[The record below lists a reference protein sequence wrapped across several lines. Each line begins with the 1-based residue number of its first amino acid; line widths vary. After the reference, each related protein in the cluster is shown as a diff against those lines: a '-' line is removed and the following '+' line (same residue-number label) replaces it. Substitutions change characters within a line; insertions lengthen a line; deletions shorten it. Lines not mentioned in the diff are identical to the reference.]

1 MKKVVLGGLMA
12 ATAAG
17 AVGAATPTSSG
28 PVGDDTGSLYISP
41 MVQYSLMDPR
51 RDSKDTFGY
60 QVGLGDNFAPHA
72 ALEFNYSTLSSKI
85 KGFSGSFGPS
95 EKLRA
100 LSLDALFK
108 FLPPSSR
115 FRPYAL
121 VGAGELTDAI
131 GGHGPDNE
139 SWLAEAGLGV
149 LAGLGNQTGS
159 TRLQF
164 RAEAKYRWQFTQNA
178 AYIPNNPGDV
188 LFGVGLQLSF
198 GNPTP
203 PPPIAAA
210 PPPPPPP
217 EPAPPPAPPPPPPC
231 NAPAG
236 FKVDENCHIIEQ
248 SVIVRAVD
256 FEYNSSQ
263 LTAPA
268 QRTLDELATALASQ
282 SELNVDVQGYTDSTG
297 SAAYNL
303 HLSQQRANAVKSYL
317 VSKGVSASAL
327 TAKGYGKANPIAS
340 NDTTEGRALNRRVA
354 FEVTNTPAHIKVVT
368 KEATSADTEAAKQG
382 EPKRAKKEHQH

>member
-1 MKKVVLGGLMA
+1 MKMNKVVLGGLLA

-17 AVGAATPTSSG
+17 AATPASSA
-28 PVGDDTGSLYISP
+28 PVGDDTGSLYLSP
-41 MVQYSLMDPR
+41 MAQYSLMDPR

-60 QVGLGDNFAPHA
+60 QVGLGGNFAPHA
-72 ALEFNYSTLSSKI
+72 ALEFNYGNLSSKL
-85 KGFSGSFGPS
+85 KGFPSNFGPS

-121 VGAGELTDAI
+121 VGAGELTDKI
-131 GGHGPDNE
+131 GGYLPDNRA
-139 SWLAEAGLGV
+139 WLAEAGLGV

-159 TRLQF
+159 TRLQL
-164 RAEAKYRWQFTQNA
+164 RAEAKYRWEFIQHA

-217 EPAPPPAPPPPPPC
+217 PPPAPPPPPPC
-231 NAPAG
+231 QAPAG
-236 FKVDENCHIIEQ
+236 FKVDENCRIIEQ

-256 FEYNSSQ
+256 FEFNSSQ

-268 QRTLDELATALASQ
+268 QQTLDEVAAALVSQ
-282 SELNVDVQGYTDSTG
+282 PELHVEVQGYTDSTG
-297 SAAYNL
+297 AAAYNL
-303 HLSQQRANAVKSYL
+303 HLSQRRAEAVKSYL

-327 TAKGYGKANPIAS
+327 TAEGYGKSNPIAS

-354 FEVTNTPAHIKVVT
+354 FVVTNTPAHVNVVT
-368 KEATSADTEAAKQG
+368 KEATAADTEAAKQG
-382 EPKRAKKEHQH
+382 EPERAKKKKERH

>member
-1 MKKVVLGGLMA
+1 MEMGMKRVVLGGLLA

-17 AVGAATPTSSG
+17 AATTASGA

-41 MVQYSLMDPR
+41 LVQYSLMDPR

-72 ALEFNYSTLSSKI
+72 ALEFNYSTLSSKL
-85 KGFSGSFGPS
+85 KGFSSSFGPS

-115 FRPYAL
+115 FHPYAL

-164 RAEAKYRWQFTQNA
+164 RAEAKYRWQFTQHA

-203 PPPIAAA
+203 PPPVAAA

-217 EPAPPPAPPPPPPC
+217 PPPPAPPPPPC

-236 FKVDENCHIIEQ
+236 FKVDENCRIIEQ

-268 QRTLDELATALASQ
+268 QQTLDEVAAALASQ
-282 SELNVDVQGYTDSTG
+282 PELNIEVQGYTDSTG
-297 SAAYNL
+297 PAAYNL
-303 HLSQQRANAVKSYL
+303 HLSQRRADAVKSYL

-327 TAKGYGKANPIAS
+327 TAKGYGKSNPIAG

-354 FEVTNTPAHIKVVT
+354 FEVTHTPAHVKVVT
-368 KEATSADTEAAKQG
+368 EEAAPADTQAAKQG
-382 EPKRAKKEHQH
+382 EPERAKKKKERR

>member
-1 MKKVVLGGLMA
+1 MNKVVLGGLLA
-12 ATAAG
+12 ATATAAG
-17 AVGAATPTSSG
+17 AAPPAGNAPI
-28 PVGDDTGSLYISP
+28 GDDTGSLYLSP

-60 QVGLGDNFAPHA
+60 QVGLGDNIAPHT

-85 KGFSGSFGPS
+85 KGYTSSFGPS

-108 FLPPSSR
+108 FLPPSSM
-115 FRPYAL
+115 FHPYTLAG
-121 VGAGELTDAI
+121 VGEMTDAI

-164 RAEAKYRWQFTQNA
+164 RAEAKYRWQFIQHA

-203 PPPIAAA
+203 PPPVAAA

-217 EPAPPPAPPPPPPC
+217 EATTAPAPPPPPPPPC
-231 NAPAG
+231 HAPAG
-236 FKVDENCHIIEQ
+236 FKVDENCRIIEQ
-248 SVIVRAVD
+248 SVVVRAVD

-268 QRTLDELATALASQ
+268 QQTLDEVATALASQ
-282 SELNVDVQGYTDSTG
+282 PELSVEVQGYTDSTG
-297 SAAYNL
+297 PAAYNL
-303 HLSQQRANAVKSYL
+303 HLSQRRAAAVRSYL
-317 VSKGVSASAL
+317 VSKGVSATAL
-327 TAKGYGKANPIAS
+327 TAKGYGKANPIAG
-340 NDTTEGRALNRRVA
+340 NDTAEGRALNRRVA
-354 FEVTNTPAHIKVVT
+354 FEVVNTPAHVKVVT
-368 KEATSADTEAAKQG
+368 EEATPADTQAAKQG
-382 EPKRAKKEHQH
+382 EPTKAKREHH

>member
-1 MKKVVLGGLMA
+1 LA

-17 AVGAATPTSSG
+17 MANSASSA
-28 PVGDDTGSLYISP
+28 PAGDDTGSLYISP
-41 MVQYSLMDPR
+41 LAQYSLMDPR

-60 QVGLGDNFAPHA
+60 QVGIGDNFSPHA
-72 ALEFNYSTLSSKI
+72 ALEFNYGTLSSKL
-85 KGFSGSFGPS
+85 KGYTGSFGPS

-121 VGAGELTDAI
+121 MGAGELTDTI
-131 GGHGPDNE
+131 GGHAPDNPA
-139 SWLAEAGLGV
+139 WMAEAGLGM
-149 LAGLGNQTGS
+149 LAGLGDQTGS

-164 RAEAKYRWQFTQNA
+164 RAEAKYRWEFLQHA

-217 EPAPPPAPPPPPPC
+217 EPPPAPPPAPPPPPPC
-231 NAPAG
+231 HAPAG
-236 FKVDENCHIIEQ
+236 LKVDENCRIIEQ

-256 FEYNSSQ
+256 FEFNSTQ

-268 QRTLDELATALASQ
+268 QQTLDEVATALASQ
-282 SELNVDVQGYTDSTG
+282 PELNVEVQGYTDSTG
-297 SAAYNL
+297 AAAYNL
-303 HLSQQRANAVKSYL
+303 HLSQRRADAVKSYL

-327 TAKGYGKANPIAS
+327 TAKGYGKSNPIAS
-340 NDTTEGRALNRRVA
+340 NDTTDGRALNRRVA
-354 FEVTNTPAHIKVVT
+354 FEVTHAPAHVRVVTEEATPA
-368 KEATSADTEAAKQG
+368 DTQAAKQG
-382 EPKRAKKEHQH
+382 EPERAKKKNERH